1 MAGYRE
7 FEGGPATTGPVRV
20 PDAGTVSVAAGVLS
34 IVIGL
39 LILIWPGPTVVVLA
53 WLFAIQLLVAGVLQL
68 VAAFA
73 GGTGSGVRV
82 LLGLLGALSILV
94 GLLCLRAPLQTAVVL
109 ALLVGATWV
118 VSGIIGIVAA
128 LGSSTGRVWG
138 VVSGLVSTIAGAVV
152 LLYPEASV
160 VALTWLSGIGF
171 VLIGGAV
178 VFSGLAARRSRTARA
193 GASTA

>member
-1 MAGYRE
+1 MAGYRQ
-7 FEGGPATTGPVRV
+7 FEGDGATTGPLRV
-20 PDAGTVSVAAGVLS
+20 ADAGTVSVAAGALS

-53 WLFAIQLLVAGVLQL
+53 WLFAIQLVVAGVLQL

-73 GGTGSGVRV
+73 GDTGSSARV

-109 ALLVGATWV
+109 GLLVGATWV
-118 VSGIIGIVAA
+118 VSGVIGIVAA
-128 LGSSTGRVWG
+128 MGSSTGRGWG
-138 VVSGLVSTIAGAVV
+138 VLSGVVTTLAGAVV

-160 VALTWLSGIGF
+160 VALTWLSGIGL

-193 GASTA
+193 GATA